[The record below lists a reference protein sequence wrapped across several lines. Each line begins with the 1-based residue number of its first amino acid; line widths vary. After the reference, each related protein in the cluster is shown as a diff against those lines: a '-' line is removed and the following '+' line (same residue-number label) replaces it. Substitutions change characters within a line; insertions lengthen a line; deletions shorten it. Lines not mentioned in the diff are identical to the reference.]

1 LKKSEEIIFRILIRL
16 RDICTCNGISMWL
29 MDQTALSAF
38 RGERLISS
46 TAAVCVPAI
55 DILKLERL
63 IQKNKERSF
72 GVESMLNNR
81 DYPRYELRVFDLRT
95 TDCDTS
101 DFYRINN
108 NCLHVTVYPLY
119 NQKKFEK
126 RKKSLSV
133 RARSFISGPSAR
145 LKALAKTSTCE
156 SKSLKA
162 GGFIFDSEI
171 FSDSRELSLYDE
183 TFMIPADYDR
193 FFTTQFGYGWK
204 YLIQEENTSDCSHF
218 FDTEKS
224 WREYKASVSDEEIN
238 AYVTT
243 LKDYKADCIEYSKAN
258 KERNRI
264 YAISDQSGD
273 KIRLYREYAG
283 RTAEMKEL
291 LTNGKYQELEV
302 VLKPYLECLKKYYD
316 LGLDMYIHDELT
328 EIVERFL
335 QETGSERFAEETHK
349 LIPEVR
355 EPVYLTDFRGKH
367 LKKLPEYTV
376 DPERDGVD
384 GLSETQKRLLE
395 LMKRV
400 DCFLRENGIE
410 YFLFGGSLL
419 GAIRH
424 NGFIPWDD
432 DIDIVMSR
440 DNYYRLIAV
449 SDDLPWDDVEFV
461 CYEKDPK
468 FRRPFGMFNPLTD
481 TRFVKSRIF
490 NGGAGLGTGIDV
502 FVMDNVPSDFL
513 EDYLKNSL
521 LYQEVMTDVFIN
533 NARLVEYKD
542 DYFECIARAGING
555 RDAEIRRLTAELEKY
570 GSKKDDH
577 LQVVRLW
584 ARKPRIYEP
593 GMMENPVLHRFE
605 DTEFPVPE
613 RAVECLARQYGEDWN
628 VIPEDAGRKIH
639 GFRIDY
645 EISANNYYRLTD
657 KSVDWDE
664 ADRMLSKRKQCR
676 IKLFDKIQK
685 LEEFRKKLYEGK

>member
-1 LKKSEEIIFRILIRL
+1 MNKSEVIIFRILRGL

-29 MDQTALSAF
+29 MEQTALSAF
-38 RGERLISS
+38 REERLVGS
-46 TAAVCVPAI
+46 TATVCVPAEE
-55 DILKLERL
+55 ILRLERIL
-63 IQKNKERSF
+63 QNDKVRSF
-72 GVESMLNNR
+72 GVESMLNNS
-81 DYPRYELRVFDLRT
+81 DYPRYELRVFDQCT
-95 TDCDTS
+95 TDCDTA

-119 NQKKFEK
+119 NQKEFEK
-126 RKKSLSV
+126 RKKSLPV
-133 RARSFISGPSAR
+133 RVRSFISGPSAR
-145 LKALAKTSTCE
+145 FKMLAKVGKRD
-156 SKSLKA
+156 SKIIKA
-162 GGFIFDSEI
+162 GGFTFESGI
-171 FSDSRELSLYDE
+171 FSESRELKLYDE

-193 FFTTQFGYGWK
+193 FFTIQFGYGWR
-204 YLIQEENTSDCSHF
+204 YLIQEESTPDSNHF
-218 FDTEKS
+218 FDAEKS
-224 WREYKASVSDEEIN
+224 WNEYKASVSEDET
-238 AYVTT
+238 ADYVRT
-243 LKDYKADCIEYSKAN
+243 LRKYKAESAEYSKAN
-258 KERNRI
+258 KERNRV
-264 YAISDQSGD
+264 YAISDQSCD

-291 LTNGKYQELEV
+291 LICGKYKELEN
-302 VLKPYLECLKKYYD
+302 VLNPYLECLKKYYD
-316 LGLDMYIHDELT
+316 LGLDMYINDEFT
-328 EIVERFL
+328 EIVECFL
-335 QETGSERFAEETHK
+335 RETGSESFADETHK

-355 EPVYLTDFRGKH
+355 EPVYLTDYRGKP

-376 DPERDGVD
+376 DPEKDGVD

-400 DCFLRENGIE
+400 DCFLREKGIE

-440 DNYYRLIAV
+440 DNYYRLIDL
-449 SDDLPWDDVEFV
+449 SDDLPWDDIAFV

-502 FVMDNVPSDFL
+502 FVMDNVPSDCL

-533 NARLVEYKD
+533 NARLIEFKD
-542 DYFECIARAGING
+542 DYFECMARAEING

-593 GMMENPVLHRFE
+593 GMMENPILHRFE

-628 VIPEDAGRKIH
+628 VIPEDAGRKMH

-645 EISANNYYRLTD
+645 EISANNYYRLID

-664 ADRMLSKRKQCR
+664 ADRMLNKRKQCR

-685 LEEFRKKLYEGK
+685 LEEFKKKLYEGK